1 MIPVAPVLIAGAAVG
16 GGVTMLVAGLSRGR
30 GDLADVIARMDAN
43 RIDLLAP
50 QEQAEQPNDW
60 RERLG
65 GWALSRISDNLV
77 RLPRKELAIL
87 RESPAL
93 QLGKKIGV
101 ALYGLLLPALG
112 TAVAIAGG
120 AQIPFAIPGV
130 VSLVFAV
137 VGWFIVDVNARQ
149 RAAEARTEF
158 RIAIASYL
166 DLVSLERAADAG
178 PSEALKRAAQVGD
191 GWVFERIRDALLRA
205 ELAGIA
211 PWEGLRQ
218 LSQEIDVPELGAPA
232 DIIAIAGEE
241 GASVYSTLQA
251 QARSLRGVLLT
262 DQQAHA
268 NTASEKM
275 VVPVA
280 ALVII
285 MTLYIALPAMVRVI
299 DS

>member
-1 MIPVAPVLIAGAAVG
+1 
-16 GGVTMLVAGLSRGR
+16 MLVAGLSRGR
-30 GDLADVIARMDAN
+30 GDLGDVIARMDAG
-43 RIDLLAP
+43 RLDLLAP
-50 QEQAEQPNDW
+50 QRAAEPADW

-65 GWALSRISDNLV
+65 SWALSRLSDSLV

-93 QLGKKIGV
+93 QLGKKLGA
-101 ALYGLLLPALG
+101 ALYGLLLPAVG
-112 TAVAIAGG
+112 TALAVAGG
-120 AQIPFAIPGV
+120 ARIPFAIPGV
-130 VSLVFAV
+130 ASIVFAV
-137 VGWFIVDVNARQ
+137 ALWFLVDVNVHQ
-149 RAAEARTEF
+149 RAAGARTEF
-158 RIAIASYL
+158 RIAVASYL

-191 GWVFERIRDALLRA
+191 GWVFERIRDALLHA

-211 PWEGLRQ
+211 TWDGLRQ
-218 LSQEIDVPELGAPA
+218 LSEEIDVPELGMPA

-285 MTLYIALPAMVRVI
+285 MTCYIALPAMIRVVN
-299 DS
+299 S

>member
-1 MIPVAPVLIAGAAVG
+1 MIPVAPVLLTGAAVG

-30 GDLADVIARMDAN
+30 GDLGDVIARMDAN

-50 QEQAEQPNDW
+50 QQTVQPADW

-65 GWALSRISDNLV
+65 GWALSRISDSLV

-101 ALYGLLLPALG
+101 ALYGLLAPALG
-112 TAVAIAGG
+112 TAVAVALG
-120 AQIPFAIPGV
+120 AQFPFVIPGV
-130 VSLVFAV
+130 ISLVFAV
-137 VGWFIVDVNARQ
+137 VGWFLVDVNARQ

-218 LSQEIDVPELGAPA
+218 LSEEIDVPELGHPA

-280 ALVII
+280 ALVIL
-285 MTLYIALPAMVRVI
+285 MTLYIAAPAMVRVMN
-299 DS
+299 S

>member
-1 MIPVAPVLIAGAAVG
+1 MPVAPVLIAGAAVG

>member
-1 MIPVAPVLIAGAAVG
+1 MIPVAPVLLAGAAVG

-30 GDLADVIARMDAN
+30 GDLGDVIARMDAN
-43 RIDLLAP
+43 RIDLSAP
-50 QEQAEQPNDW
+50 QQTVQPADW

-65 GWALSRISDNLV
+65 SWALSRISDNLV
-77 RLPRKELAIL
+77 RLPRRELAIL

-112 TAVAIAGG
+112 AALAAAGG
-120 AQIPFAIPGV
+120 AQIPITIPGV

-137 VGWFIVDVNARQ
+137 VGWFLVDVNTRQ

-218 LSQEIDVPELGAPA
+218 LSKEIDVPELGHPA

-241 GASVYSTLQA
+241 GAAVYSTLQA

-268 NTASEKM
+268 NEASEKM

-280 ALVII
+280 ALVLI
-285 MTLYIALPAMVRVI
+285 MTCYIALPAMVRVI
-299 DS
+299 TS

>member
-1 MIPVAPVLIAGAAVG
+1 MIPVAPVLLAGAAVG
-16 GGVTMLVAGLSRGR
+16 GGITMLVAGLSRGR
-30 GDLADVIARMDAN
+30 GDLGDVIARMDAN

-50 QEQAEQPNDW
+50 QQAVQSTDW

-101 ALYGLLLPALG
+101 ALYGLLAPSLG
-112 TAVAIAGG
+112 AAVAVAGG
-120 AQIPFAIPGV
+120 AQFPFAIPGV
-130 VSLVFAV
+130 ISLVFAV
-137 VGWFIVDVNARQ
+137 VGWFLVDVNTRQ

-218 LSQEIDVPELGAPA
+218 LSEEIDVPELGHPA

-280 ALVII
+280 ALVLI
-285 MTLYIALPAMVRVI
+285 MTCYIALPAMVRVI
-299 DS
+299 NS

>member
-1 MIPVAPVLIAGAAVG
+1 VIPVAPVLLAGAAVG
-16 GGVTMLVAGLSRGR
+16 GGITMLVAGLSRDR
-30 GDLADVIARMDAN
+30 GDLGDVIARMDAS

-50 QEQAEQPNDW
+50 QQVEQPTDW

-101 ALYGLLLPALG
+101 ALYGLLAPALG

-120 AQIPFAIPGV
+120 AKFPFAIPGV
-130 VSLVFAV
+130 ISLVFAV
-137 VGWFIVDVNARQ
+137 AGWFLVDVNARQ

-218 LSQEIDVPELGAPA
+218 LSEEIDVPELGHPA

-251 QARSLRGVLLT
+251 QARSLRDVLLT

-285 MTLYIALPAMVRVI
+285 MTCYIALPAMVRVI
-299 DS
+299 NS